1 MIKFNN
7 LVNFCNNLYSVGEI
21 ITESWR
27 RRSNPTEWKRDV
39 KRSAGAVE
47 TEALLQ
53 RFNMLPFNEA
63 PEAFREK
70 FPEGYTFISIPEN
83 KLPEVKGLQQY
94 GEGYPGLI
102 IGYNTEHNVAL
113 VLFDIHVV
121 PGKKY
126 NLYKEKYLAPF
137 SDDEFLNRFNY
148 TVPRLKEVLK
158 PLGFKSE
165 KKRVQFV
172 SSVQLS
178 TGPTNITLHAQSTYQ
193 RLNRPIDNI
202 TLNFVPNLF
211 ERDENS
217 SEYNELPDS
226 VELTT
231 SSPESLRWTIK
242 KHIEYYNERIAAAT
256 PISEAMNMIKEAAKY
271 KLVSSEVERVDTN
284 KLLKVTFSTGNVYNS
299 IKSFGFKMEAGIL
312 KVREDLPKTL
322 PLPIS
327 NQLSLRLAPQ
337 KDKSTGK
344 KFLLVRMTQ
353 DNNINW
359 NIFSKNSSV
368 YKKISSIIANKDNV
382 PQETSSAAEQYN
394 KLTKDGKEMF
404 AKYLLRNYDF

>member
-178 TGPTNITLHAQSTYQ
+178 TGPIDITLHAHSTYQ
-193 RLNRPIDNI
+193 RLNRPIDSI
-202 TLNFVPNLF
+202 TLNFVPNLL

-353 DNNINW
+353 DNNTDW